1 MNFEDLA
8 NKTIT
13 IITDW
18 ILDMDKN
25 SNYSYITIPCSY
37 YKSENDIK
45 KLGFIVKNRFKL
57 DKEYND
63 IIESYFDDYFI
74 FKFRKIYIII
84 NINIT
89 CDDDND
95 NDNDDNDNYK
105 SIEYKIIKVFD
116 RKEALIYRYGCGY

>member
-25 SNYSYITIPCSY
+25 TNYSYITIPCSY

-57 DKEYND
+57 DQEYND

-84 NINIT
+84 NINYD
-89 CDDDND
+89 CYYYDND
-95 NDNDDNDNYK
+95 YVDENDNCK